1 MCQAKR
7 RVITRFYAY
16 AFGALAMASAQTA
29 ASIIVVSGAPYS
41 GEQVTQRVETLSD
54 GTRTTRSLGSVKLYR
69 DSAGRTRTERPPVTE
84 IEDPVAGLRYRLDS
98 STTTARRWTLAPE
111 QIISGDQAG
120 SVVAVS
126 TDNAVTFSIPAGGN
140 SISVLLTVT
149 PGGDA
154 GTPQPKL
161 TTEELGTLKMEG
173 VLVEGSRQTVTIP
186 AGAQGSDRPIT
197 TVTDTWTSPELK
209 IVMLSKVSDPRNGET
224 TVTMTHL
231 SRSEPALT
239 LFQPGPGYKIVDG
252 NAPQ

>member
-1 MCQAKR
+1 
-7 RVITRFYAY
+7 
-16 AFGALAMASAQTA
+16 MASAQTPA
-29 ASIIVVSGAPYS
+29 PIIVVSGAPYS

-54 GTRTTRSLGSVKLYR
+54 GTRTTRLLGSVKLYR

-173 VLVEGSRQTVTIP
+173 VLVEGTRQTLTIP
-186 AGAQGSDRPIT
+186 ARAQGNGSPIT